1 MMLTAMVL
9 VCSLVTEN
17 DCMLFTDSRGPYAT
31 EEQCLARVEEMITD
45 ITPTL
50 PPVPAQFRYKC
61 EQVIKGTAT

>member
-1 MMLTAMVL
+1 
-9 VCSLVTEN
+9 
-17 DCMLFTDSRGPYAT
+17 MLFTDNRGPYVT